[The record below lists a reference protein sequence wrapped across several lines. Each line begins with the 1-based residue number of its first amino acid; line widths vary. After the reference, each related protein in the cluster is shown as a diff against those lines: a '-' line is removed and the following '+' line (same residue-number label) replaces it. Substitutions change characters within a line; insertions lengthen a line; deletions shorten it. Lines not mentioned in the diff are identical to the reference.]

1 MEPPIPANKELY
13 NKVKK
18 MANKK
23 FTSPSGIY
31 RSSWIVNT
39 YKKMGGRYR
48 GSKPKNSGLKR
59 WYKEKWIDLNSKS
72 GKIIGY
78 QNFFKKSSTK
88 TKSLKSKNKSKKFPF
103 CRPYLNSKTPRT
115 IKEISKKSL
124 TKAKRLKSKIKNRG
138 NVQIGRGKDFDERAH
153 LEKLKK
159 EYQEILKDTNLPEYT
174 RVSHQNRINIIQE
187 ILTDTTDNSD
197 LLKKYKKLITK
208 KYISRPGIKEKRKE
222 YKKEYYSRPEIKE
235 KQKEYSKEYYSNPE
249 IKEKKK
255 EYYSRPEIKEKKK
268 EYQKEYDSRPGIKE
282 KRKEYS
288 KEYYKKKIAVESLL
302 NLKTQNFQSG
312 SGKPQFKGSKSKKS
326 LIKAKKFKSK
336 IKNRGNVQIGRGK
349 DFDER
354 AHLEKL
360 KKEYQEILKDTNLPE
375 YTRVS
380 HQNRIN
386 IIQEILTDTT
396 DNSDLLKKYKKLI
409 TKKYISRPG
418 IKEKRKEYKKEYRK
432 KKIAVE
438 SLLNLKTQN
447 FQSGSGKPQFKG
459 SKSKIMVQVPK
470 NVKKWAEYA
479 FKLKK
484 IGFKGAKETGWKR
497 AKQLA
502 SKTEIPIED
511 LRYMRNWFAR
521 HIITSYP
528 TFKKWQKAGRPKDS
542 SWFNKRGIISWITWA
557 GDAGFKW
564 VNSQKNINLL
574 NKHFNKSYKALFR
587 KKSAKIR
594 SSF

>member
-138 NVQIGRGKDFDERAH
+138 NVQIGRGKDFDERSH

-159 EYQEILKDTNLPEYT
+159 EYQELLKDTNLPEYT

-187 ILTDTTDNSD
+187 ILTD
-197 LLKKYKKLITK
+197 
-208 KYISRPGIKEKRKE
+208 
-222 YKKEYYSRPEIKE
+222 
-235 KQKEYSKEYYSNPE
+235 
-249 IKEKKK
+249 
-255 EYYSRPEIKEKKK
+255 
-268 EYQKEYDSRPGIKE
+268 
-282 KRKEYS
+282 
-288 KEYYKKKIAVESLL
+288 A
-302 NLKTQNFQSG
+302 
-312 SGKPQFKGSKSKKS
+312 
-326 LIKAKKFKSK
+326 
-336 IKNRGNVQIGRGK
+336 
-349 DFDER
+349 
-354 AHLEKL
+354 
-360 KKEYQEILKDTNLPE
+360 TN
-375 YTRVS
+375 
-380 HQNRIN
+380 
-386 IIQEILTDTT
+386 
-396 DNSDLLKKYKKLI
+396 NSDLLKKYKKLI